1 MTLSSQVLAQ
11 TPPQT
16 KLNGVIRDYTASVD
30 ESGSWQ
36 VVGHWTLALNTA
48 SGKVDFLAA
57 LSMVR
62 SESAS
67 RQHHTHHIQL
77 SDGHVIALTTG
88 YRISGTASI
97 TLNGSLAP
105 FTGSRVDI
113 EITGSDAEP
122 YANVVVMFAG
132 AAAAHFG
139 SQLKGVVT
147 YRR

>member
-1 MTLSSQVLAQ
+1 MNSMMPGQRGVIVTAVVAAMTLSSQVLAQ

-16 KLNGVIRDYTASVD
+16 KLNGVIHDYTASLD
-30 ESGSWQ
+30 ESGPWQ

-97 TLNGSLAP
+97 TL
-105 FTGSRVDI
+105 TGVSRPSQDL
-113 EITGSDAEP
+113 EWTSRSP
-122 YANVVVMFAG
+122 
-132 AAAAHFG
+132 AATPNPTPTW
-139 SQLKGVVT
+139 S
-147 YRR
+147 